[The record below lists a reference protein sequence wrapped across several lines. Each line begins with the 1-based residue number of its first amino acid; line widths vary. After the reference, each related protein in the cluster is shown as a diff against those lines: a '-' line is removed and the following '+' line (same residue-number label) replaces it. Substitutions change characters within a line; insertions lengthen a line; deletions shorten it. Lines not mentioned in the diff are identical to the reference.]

1 MAKALSSQ
9 LHQPLRFIPDH
20 VERVWGGRRLA
31 DLFGR
36 RLPDVPV
43 GESWEI
49 HGALKVSEGPLR
61 GRTLDELVGEYGS
74 ELLGAL
80 GEGSKSFPLLTKWL
94 DCKDWLS
101 VQVHPDDRLAAELT
115 GDPAMRG
122 KTEAWYVVHAD
133 PEARLIHGL
142 QPGSDVDAVERAE
155 DDNVLEHFRQA
166 QPQAGELLFTSAGTV
181 HALGP
186 GYVIYEI
193 QQSSDL
199 TYRLYDWGRDR
210 PIHPAESYR
219 CMREVVECEYEMSN
233 GGLSCPFFTIEQLT
247 SGTVLR
253 PGGETFLIVAAV
265 DGRWQVGD
273 IVLEAGD
280 TALLPACLRA
290 VEVAPLEGGTLLSVG
305 LGR

>member
-1 MAKALSSQ
+1 MSQ
-9 LHQPLRFIPDH
+9 FESFQLCQPLRFTPDH

-31 DLFGR
+31 ELFGR

-49 HGALKVSEGPLR
+49 HGDLKVSEGPLQ

-115 GDPAMRG
+115 GDPTMRG

-133 PEARLIHGL
+133 DEARLIHGL
-142 QPGSDVDAVERAE
+142 QPGTDVDAVEAAQGDQVVE
-155 DDNVLEHFRQA
+155 LLRQA
-166 QPQAGELLFTSAGTV
+166 RPQAGELLFTSAGTV

-219 CMREVVECEYEMSN
+219 CMREVVESKYEMSE
-233 GGLSCPFFTIEQLT
+233 GRLSCPFFTIDQVT
-247 SGTVLR
+247 SGSVLR

-265 DGRWQVGD
+265 VGRWQVGD
-273 IVLEAGD
+273 IVLEPGD
-280 TALLPACLRA
+280 TALLPAAMPA
-290 VEVAPLEGGTLLSVG
+290 VDVAPLDGGTLLSVG